1 MTTLAEFRK
10 TPLAMPPDF
19 QDRLGVSSR
28 WKAGLVFI
36 VGQWIGLFIPAAF
49 LLPAVAHKL
58 NPFLILLVVLPLM
71 ALGVQARGAFYLWI
85 ARRRAAGA

>member
-1 MTTLAEFRK
+1 MTTLAEFVK

-28 WKAGLVFI
+28 WKAGLVFL

-49 LLPAVAHKL
+49 LLPALAHRVH
-58 NPFLILLVVLPLM
+58 PILVLVIVLPLM
-71 ALGVQARGAFYLWI
+71 ALGVQARGLFYLWV
-85 ARRRAAGA
+85 ARRHAAGA

>member
-1 MTTLAEFRK
+1 MTTLAEFVR

-28 WKAGLVFI
+28 WKAGLVFL

-49 LLPAVAHKL
+49 LLPALARKVH
-58 NPFLILLVVLPLM
+58 PILVLVIVLPLM
-71 ALGVQARGAFYLWI
+71 VLGVQARGLFYLWV
-85 ARRRAAGA
+85 ARRGAAGA